1 MYKRQQKIWLVS
13 GGVSDRQAMLDA
25 GFDRVI
31 QITPDSM
38 PLEEAMKPGVARD
51 VYKRQEYR

>member
-1 MYKRQQKIWLVS
+1 
-13 GGVSDRQAMLDA
+13 MLDA

-38 PLEEAMKPGVARD
+38 PLEEAMKPDVARNNIIK
-51 VYKRQEYR
+51 VIKNK

>member
-1 MYKRQQKIWLVS
+1 MWLVS

-31 QITPDSM
+31 QVTPEEM
-38 PLEEAMKPGVARD
+38 PLDEAMKPDVARNNII
-51 VYKRQEYR
+51 KAIKNK